1 MWIKQNMTLDSYT
14 ERVKR
19 NTRLSSTTTGNMQG
33 QHSGGGVEGGA
44 AQLTEKGRAQGE
56 HPGGQLEEWEGGG
69 GVIESRQTEV
79 RGFVNLPLI
88 RLALPGALMP
98 AAPSVAIV
106 AMGWM
111 GGWEQSSRNSKGP
124 T

>member
-1 MWIKQNMTLDSYT
+1 M
-14 ERVKR
+14 
-19 NTRLSSTTTGNMQG
+19 STQG
-33 QHSGGGVEGGA
+33 VAGGLGGVEGV
-44 AQLTEKGRAQGE
+44 
-56 HPGGQLEEWEGGG
+56 G
-69 GVIESRQTEV
+69 GVRVTTD
-79 RGFVNLPLI
+79 RGQRFVNLPLI

>member
-1 MWIKQNMTLDSYT
+1 M
-14 ERVKR
+14 
-19 NTRLSSTTTGNMQG
+19 STQG
-33 QHSGGGVEGGA
+33 GSWRS
-44 AQLTEKGRAQGE
+44 GRA
-56 HPGGQLEEWEGGG
+56 GG